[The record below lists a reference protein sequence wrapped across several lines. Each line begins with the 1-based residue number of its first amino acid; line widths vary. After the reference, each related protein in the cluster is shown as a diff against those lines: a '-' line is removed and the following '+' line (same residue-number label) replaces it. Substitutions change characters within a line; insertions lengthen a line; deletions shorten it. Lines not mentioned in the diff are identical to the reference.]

1 VSILNGPYKPC
12 GKVKRQNSKSTVLSN
27 FSFGSGEEFLREKKS
42 RLGSKLLLA
51 RESNKN
57 NRNKKNSINFKMRH
71 KSALKQKDIL
81 LIKKWIEDSK
91 EDSSI
96 SESE

>member
-1 VSILNGPYKPC
+1 MN
-12 GKVKRQNSKSTVLSN
+12 
-27 FSFGSGEEFLREKKS
+27 S
-42 RLGSKLLLA
+42 RLLLS
-51 RESNKN
+51 RESHLVG
-57 NRNKKNSINFKMRH
+57 RNKKNSINFKMRH

-96 SESE
+96 SESSESNSS

>member
-1 VSILNGPYKPC
+1 MSILDGPYKPS
-12 GKVKRQNSKSTVLSN
+12 GKMKRQNSKSTIVSN
-27 FSFGSGEEFLREKKS
+27 FSFGSGEEFLRERKS
-42 RLGSKLLLA
+42 RLGSRLLLA
-51 RESNKN
+51 LESNIN

-96 SESE
+96 SES

>member
-1 VSILNGPYKPC
+1 
-12 GKVKRQNSKSTVLSN
+12 
-27 FSFGSGEEFLREKKS
+27 
-42 RLGSKLLLA
+42 
-51 RESNKN
+51 
-57 NRNKKNSINFKMRH
+57 MRH

-96 SESE
+96 SES